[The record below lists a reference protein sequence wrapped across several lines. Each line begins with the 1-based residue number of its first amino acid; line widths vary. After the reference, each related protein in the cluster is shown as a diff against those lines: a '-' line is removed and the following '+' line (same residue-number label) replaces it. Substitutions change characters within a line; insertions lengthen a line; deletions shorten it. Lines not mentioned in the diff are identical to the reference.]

1 MEVRYQ
7 PERSLR
13 WNVVAGIL
21 ALVVAMGIGYFA
33 YTPVQPAVQERFDL
47 SNAANTH
54 ILRSFEC
61 ALMLPILA

>member
-1 MEVRYQ
+1 MEVRYR

-21 ALVVAMGIGYFA
+21 DLVAAMGIGCFA
-33 YTPVQPAVQERFDL
+33 YTPVLPTVQERFDL
-47 SNAANTH
+47 SNAANTY

-61 ALMLPILA
+61 ALMLSILA